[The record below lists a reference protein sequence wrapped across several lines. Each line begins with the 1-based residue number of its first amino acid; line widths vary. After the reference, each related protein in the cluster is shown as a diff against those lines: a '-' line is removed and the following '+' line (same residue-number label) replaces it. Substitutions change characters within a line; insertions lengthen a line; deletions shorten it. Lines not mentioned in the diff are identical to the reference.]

1 VAKESA
7 HGGCAG
13 GGKSPGL
20 SQCDAVADGIDL
32 SPLEH
37 VSPIEWDKI
46 VLYFQYILDLKLV
59 RRDQR
64 AKWVALAYEI
74 TRICPVP

>member
-1 VAKESA
+1 MRRRREISRPQPVRRGRRWK
-7 HGGCAG
+7 
-13 GGKSPGL
+13 
-20 SQCDAVADGIDL
+20 
-32 SPLEH
+32 LEH

-64 AKWVALAYEI
+64 AKWVALAYKI
-74 TRICPVP
+74 TRICPDLA